1 MIRQQ
6 EQKKEKDRET
16 RLNIAK
22 FLYRTKKEK
31 KKWTPRIFYRWTVF
45 VWNWEH
51 WVFKWFGLPH
61 K

>member
-31 KKWTPRIFYRWTVF
+31 KK
-45 VWNWEH
+45 
-51 WVFKWFGLPH
+51 
-61 K
+61 